1 MGRDNF
7 YMGKRESRFLNEKR
21 KEEEEAEVCCAG
33 ERSVWK
39 RREETCV

>member
-21 KEEEEAEVCCAG
+21 KEEEETEFCCVW
-33 ERSVWK
+33 ERSA
-39 RREETCV
+39 